1 MKNRMLLLL
10 FVLLAGC
17 VAQPSQQSA
26 YQSSNPEKDTPN
38 RNRARIHTELGS
50 HYYAQG
56 MLAVALD
63 ELSQASQIDPS
74 YAPAHD
80 GLGLV
85 YSSLRE
91 DGLAEASFKRS
102 LQLDPASS
110 EAHNNYGTFL
120 CSRNRVDASIPEF
133 MAAVKNPLY
142 STPEMAYLNAGVCAL
157 RKQDDK
163 NAEIYLLEALRAQPG
178 LPQASYQLAGLYLE
192 RGDTEKANDYFKHA
206 LDNAEASP
214 EVLWL
219 GVRIARQLGDKNV
232 EASYSMLL
240 KNKFPT
246 SEQAR
251 MLHSGQ

>member
-10 FVLLAGC
+10 FILMAGC
-17 VAQPSQQSA
+17 AAQSTQQPA
-26 YQSSNPEKDTPN
+26 YQGSNPEKDSPN

-50 HYYAQG
+50 HYYSQG
-56 MLAVALD
+56 MLSVALD
-63 ELSQASQIDPS
+63 ELSQAAQIDPGYS
-74 YAPAHD
+74 PAHD

-85 YSSLRE
+85 YSSLHE
-91 DGLAEASFKRS
+91 DGLAEASFKRA
-102 LQLDPASS
+102 LQLNPASS

-120 CSRNRVDASIPEF
+120 CSRSRVDESIPEF

-163 NAEIYLLEALRAQPG
+163 NAETYLLEALRAQPG
-178 LPQASYQLAGLYLE
+178 LPQASYQLAGIYLG
-192 RGDTEKANDYFKHA
+192 RGDAEKANDYFK
-206 LDNAEASP
+206 LSLNNIEASP

-219 GVRIARQLGDKNV
+219 GVRIARQLGDKNA